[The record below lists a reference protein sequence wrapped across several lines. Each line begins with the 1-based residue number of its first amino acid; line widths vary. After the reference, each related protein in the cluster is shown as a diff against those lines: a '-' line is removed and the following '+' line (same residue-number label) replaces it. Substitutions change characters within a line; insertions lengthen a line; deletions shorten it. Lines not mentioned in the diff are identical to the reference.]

1 MLKPVTFLACL
12 LPLMLLILAALNLA
26 GLSLG
31 ANPVEKLLHE
41 LGIWGLRFLLITLAI
56 TPIRKL
62 GGPIW
67 LVKLRRML
75 GLFAFFY
82 ILMHF
87 LIYATL
93 DQGLS
98 WQMIIEDI
106 IERPYITL
114 GLTALLLLTP
124 LAVTSTNGWMRR
136 LGRNWKKLHR
146 LVYLAAILGIWHF
159 FWQVK
164 LDTREPLIYTLILVM
179 LLGYR
184 LVLMVKSRR
193 S

>member
-1 MLKPVTFLACL
+1 MLKSVTFLVCL
-12 LPLMLLILAALNLA
+12 LPLTLLILAALNMA

-31 ANPVEKLLHE
+31 VNPVEKLLHE
-41 LGIWGLRFLLITLAI
+41 LGVWGLRFLLITLAI

-87 LIYATL
+87 LTYAIL
-93 DQGLS
+93 DQGLN
-98 WQMIIEDI
+98 WQMIIEDV

-114 GLTALLLLTP
+114 GLTALLLLIP
-124 LAVTSTNGWMRR
+124 LAVTSTNGWIRR

-164 LDTREPLIYTLILVM
+164 LDTREPLIYTLILVT

-184 LVLMVKSRR
+184 VALMVKSRR